1 MWPCNIL
8 EIYTSICMPW
18 NQFVMVYQPEISSEN
33 MRMAFWPMVL
43 DLALQFAGTTS
54 VYVAAFVSLQDMYQL
69 SAAAAAL
76 PQFSSFAL
84 GVGSWALH
92 RSKKYRSLVVWC
104 ICHFFCWSFLHN
116 YSWSNQCFNRFG
128 SWTNHFLCIAD
139 GSARLCGAFGGRR
152 FGWQTSLRR
161 VHTPYACDDRSECH
175 ATGLQSQPKQWMW
188 SWPNRLERWKRV
200 DL

>member
-1 MWPCNIL
+1 MQNPGNLYFYLYAMKSVGHGLSTRDFLRKREDGIL
-8 EIYTSICMPW
+8 
-18 NQFVMVYQPEISSEN
+18 
-33 MRMAFWPMVL
+33 AMVL

-104 ICHFFCWSFLHN
+104 ICHFFCLIIFAQLQLEQPVLQQDSEVE
-116 YSWSNQCFNRFG
+116 
-128 SWTNHFLCIAD
+128 TNHFLCIAD

-175 ATGLQSQPKQWMW
+175 ATRFAVSAEAVNVVMTESVGKMKKS
-188 SWPNRLERWKRV
+188 
-200 DL
+200 